1 MKINKVYIHF
11 FYPKYPLFLSK
22 ISAFSYP
29 KYPLFFVKVCHT
41 FFVKVCHTFFVK
53 VCHTFLSS
61 FVNRLVYLLCYNL
74 VAMNK
79 LCTNL
84 CFIIRKDVINI
95 YELPEKLQV
104 TLLVIVILCYFIA
117 EGYKI
122 IFKKKYYKYIPI
134 VVGIV
139 GGLIAVLMKV
149 LYKDVFSTSNIFE
162 IISFGVLSG
171 LASTGTNEL
180 IKQILGKVQTK

>member
-1 MKINKVYIHF
+1 MNKVYIHF
-11 FYPKYPLFLSK
+11 FYPKYPLFNVQN
-22 ISAFSYP
+22 IHFFYP
-29 KYPLFFVKVCHT
+29 KYPLFHIQNIRFFISEIST
-41 FFVKVCHTFFVK
+41 FSYPLCPTL
-53 VCHTFLSS
+53 FLN
-61 FVNRLVYLLCYNL
+61 VCYNL

-162 IISFGVLSG
+162 IISFGILSG

-180 IKQILGKVQTK
+180 IKQILGKVQTKWKKN

>member
-1 MKINKVYIHF
+1 M
-11 FYPKYPLFLSK
+11 
-22 ISAFSYP
+22 
-29 KYPLFFVKVCHT
+29 
-41 FFVKVCHTFFVK
+41 
-53 VCHTFLSS
+53 
-61 FVNRLVYLLCYNL
+61 
-74 VAMNK
+74 
-79 LCTNL
+79 
-84 CFIIRKDVINI
+84 INI

-104 TLLVIVILCYFIA
+104 NLLVQSQVELLVIVILCYFIA

-162 IISFGVLSG
+162 IISFGILSG

>member
-1 MKINKVYIHF
+1 M
-11 FYPKYPLFLSK
+11 
-22 ISAFSYP
+22 
-29 KYPLFFVKVCHT
+29 
-41 FFVKVCHTFFVK
+41 
-53 VCHTFLSS
+53 
-61 FVNRLVYLLCYNL
+61 
-74 VAMNK
+74 
-79 LCTNL
+79 
-84 CFIIRKDVINI
+84 INI

-104 TLLVIVILCYFIA
+104 NLFMQSQVELLVIVILCYFIA

-162 IISFGVLSG
+162 IISFGILSG

-180 IKQILGKVQTK
+180 IKQILGKVQTKWKKN

>member
-1 MKINKVYIHF
+1 
-11 FYPKYPLFLSK
+11 
-22 ISAFSYP
+22 
-29 KYPLFFVKVCHT
+29 
-41 FFVKVCHTFFVK
+41 
-53 VCHTFLSS
+53 
-61 FVNRLVYLLCYNL
+61 
-74 VAMNK
+74 MNK

-104 TLLVIVILCYFIA
+104 NLFMQSQVELLVIVILCYFIA

-162 IISFGVLSG
+162 IISFGILSG